1 MKEKKIQK
9 SMPQR
14 YLLDDIKVG
23 KKERINK
30 KAVKQRVKQKNNQ
43 NEPQFFNPFFFLERD
58 NSK

>member
-43 NEPQFFNPFFFLERD
+43 NEPQFFNPFF
-58 NSK
+58 S

>member
-1 MKEKKIQK
+1 
-9 SMPQR
+9 MPQR
-14 YLLDDIKVG
+14 YLLDDTKVG

>member
-23 KKERINK
+23 KKERINR